1 MIVGDKYIIDD
12 INKVLR
18 DFSINEDIELSYS
31 QIDSVDVQCNNLV
44 KYSKDLR
51 INEIL
56 NNIIEKLEK
65 NKYIKNATV
74 GKNNFINLVL
84 SNIYF
89 DENITKKL
97 IDLNNSEI
105 FILWSLAIPILFFGF
120 YPEPLIN
127 TIEVSINNLI
137 EVYNLNLENYMVK
150 NK

>member
-18 DFSINEDIELSYS
+18 DFSINEDIELNYS

-51 INEIL
+51 INEII

-65 NKYIKNATV
+65 NKYINNATV

-84 SNIYF
+84 HHQ
-89 DENITKKL
+89 
-97 IDLNNSEI
+97 
-105 FILWSLAIPILFFGF
+105 
-120 YPEPLIN
+120 
-127 TIEVSINNLI
+127 
-137 EVYNLNLENYMVK
+137 
-150 NK
+150 

>member
-18 DFSINEDIELSYS
+18 DFSINEDIELNYS

-51 INEIL
+51 INEII

-84 SNIYF
+84 MKI
-89 DENITKKL
+89 
-97 IDLNNSEI
+97 
-105 FILWSLAIPILFFGF
+105 
-120 YPEPLIN
+120 
-127 TIEVSINNLI
+127 
-137 EVYNLNLENYMVK
+137 
-150 NK
+150 